1 MIFELDSPQIRW
13 ANEITA
19 HTWRGRAQRA
29 VEAACA
35 VGLPEALAD
44 GPATAEAAARR
55 AGDLVPER
63 AEKVLIVLAAMGLA
77 ARDGEA
83 WCLTP
88 KAEATLLPQAPLYQ
102 GNILAHYA
110 QVGAFWADLEAVL
123 RGEGGGW
130 VYTPDGHDRMRS
142 YRDFVLGIHNL
153 AMAGRAAAFCD
164 RVDLSGRRT
173 LVDVGGGPASYAMA
187 LCERYPDLSATVLDV
202 PEAVEIA
209 RGLIGQFGM
218 ADRVRAE
225 VGDWN
230 DVAFGTNVDA
240 ILMSN
245 VLHGPGRG
253 AEMRLAKAH
262 RALAPGGVLL
272 VQDFVMNPDRTGP
285 LVPAV
290 FNLMVGAYS
299 VTELRD
305 RLLAAGF
312 AEPGVQTMPEPFE
325 STVLTAEKP
334 G

>member
-1 MIFELDSPQIRW
+1 MIFELDSPDIRW

-44 GPATAEAAARR
+44 GPATAEAAARC
-55 AGDLVPER
+55 AGYLDPGMV
-63 AEKVLIVLAAMGLA
+63 EKVLIVLAAMGLV
-77 ARDGEA
+77 ARDGDR
-83 WCLTP
+83 WRLTP
-88 KAEATLLPQAPLYQ
+88 KAEATLLPEAPLYQ
-102 GNILAHYA
+102 GNILAHHA

-123 RGEGGGW
+123 RGEEGGW
-130 VYTPDGHDRMRS
+130 VYAPDGHDRMRS
-142 YRDFVLGIHNL
+142 YRDFVLGMHNL
-153 AMAGRAAAFCD
+153 AMAGRAAAFCQH
-164 RVDLSGRRT
+164 VDLSGRRT

-187 LCERYPDLSATVLDV
+187 LCERYPSLSATVLDV

-209 RGLIGQFGM
+209 RGLIERFGM

-230 DVAFGTNVDA
+230 DVEFGTNVDA

-253 AEMRLAKAH
+253 ARARLAKAH
-262 RALAPGGVLL
+262 RALAPGGRLL

-299 VTELRD
+299 LTEIRD
-305 RLLAAGF
+305 RILEVGF
-312 AEPGVQTMPEPFE
+312 AEPDVRTMPEPFE
-325 STVLTAEKP
+325 STILTAEKA

>member
-1 MIFELDSPQIRW
+1 MIFQSDSPKIRW
-13 ANEITA
+13 ANDLTT
-19 HTWRGRAQRA
+19 HTWRCRAQRT

-35 VGLPEALAD
+35 VGLPAALA
-44 GPATAEAAARR
+44 GGAASAEDVARR
-55 AGDLVPER
+55 AGGLDAPTVEN
-63 AEKVLIVLAAMGLA
+63 VLIVLAAMGLA
-77 ARDGEA
+77 ARDGDA
-83 WCLTP
+83 WRLTS
-88 KAEATLLPQAPLYQ
+88 KAEAILLPQAALYQ
-102 GNILAHYA
+102 GNILAHHA
-110 QVGAFWADLEAVL
+110 QIGAFWADLESVL
-123 RGEGGGW
+123 RGEEGGW
-130 VYTPDGHDRMRS
+130 VYSPEGHDRMRS
-142 YRDFVLGIHNL
+142 YEDFVLGMHNM

-164 RVDLSGRRT
+164 RVDLSGRRA

-187 LCERYPDLSATVLDV
+187 LCERYPDLSATVLDL

-209 RGLIGQFGM
+209 RNLIQRFGM

-230 DVAFGTNVDA
+230 EVEFGLDVDA

-262 RALAPGGVLL
+262 RALAPGGLLL

-299 VTELRD
+299 LTEMRD
-305 RLLAAGF
+305 RILAAGF
-312 AEPGVQTMPEPFE
+312 TDPGVQTMPEPFG
-325 STVLTAEKP
+325 STILTAEKAC
-334 G
+334 